1 MPSPFDDPQAKP
13 LSVEECRRLLEWKD
27 ASDEEIKEFLGD
39 LRSYLSRFLD
49 EYFADE
55 FPVDEML

>member
-1 MPSPFDDPQAKP
+1 MGDI
-13 LSVEECRRLLEWKD
+13 
-27 ASDEEIKEFLGD
+27 SDEEIKEFLGD

-55 FPVDEML
+55 FPVDEIL